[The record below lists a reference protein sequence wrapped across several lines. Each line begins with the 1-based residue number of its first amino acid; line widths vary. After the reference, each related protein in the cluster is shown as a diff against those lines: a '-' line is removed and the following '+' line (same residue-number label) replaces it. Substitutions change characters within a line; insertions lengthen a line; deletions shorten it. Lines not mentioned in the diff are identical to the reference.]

1 MFNGHLNNLGNAVLV
16 NLVHGEGLDAVLL
29 QELLLASV
37 NITETNVD
45 NTVGGE
51 AGLDPGELL
60 DLASNSKQEGDGASV
75 DVATLGGLG
84 SVDVLI
90 ESTGWKLVRSLVR
103 LWGWRGEVE
112 KGMY

>member
-1 MFNGHLNNLGNAVLV
+1 MLDGHLDNLGDAVLV
-16 NLVHGEGLDAVLL
+16 DLVHREGLDTVLA
-29 QELLLASV
+29 QELLLASID
-37 NITETNVD
+37 ITETNVD
-45 NTVGGE
+45 KAVGGE

-90 ESTGWKLVRSLVR
+90 QRRNIFGQDH
-103 LWGWRGEVE
+103 
-112 KGMY
+112 